1 MVLAGG
7 GVCSQKMILV
17 EFGEVFE
24 LMFFF
29 QRQVLEKESKAGLQ
43 SKDHVSLVPEI
54 LAPGRVEKWS
64 DFSV

>member
-1 MVLAGG
+1 
-7 GVCSQKMILV
+7 MILV

-24 LMFFF
+24 PIFFF

-43 SKDHVSLVPEI
+43 SKDYVSLVPEI